1 MQRLGEQTATTPV
14 FLCSYYLKEQ
24 MIAWQQET
32 QKKKSPDAMH
42 RRFQIDILVK
52 RSKLNRMNEPKL
64 IE

>member
-32 QKKKSPDAMH
+32 QKKKRHGSKKH
-42 RRFQIDILVK
+42 RRKKAQTQCIGGFK
-52 RSKLNRMNEPKL
+52 
-64 IE
+64 